1 MVFAGGL
8 AGNLKMTMP
17 AAFTT
22 AMLAWGL
29 LSFQSGYSQQP
40 DLPLKVQQQV
50 IWGAD
55 YLLKTVKPS
64 SQGFNLVYQ
73 VQLSI
78 LRSAKSR
85 LFSCWLSKICIS
97 LPAGQS
103 NTEACT
109 NCKELP
115 WEGCRLSCTNS
126 LRQIKSLLYC

>member
-1 MVFAGGL
+1 
-8 AGNLKMTMP
+8 MTMP

-78 LRSAKSR
+78 L
-85 LFSCWLSKICIS
+85 LSES
-97 LPAGQS
+97 
-103 NTEACT
+103 
-109 NCKELP
+109 KE
-115 WEGCRLSCTNS
+115 
-126 LRQIKSLLYC
+126 